1 MPKMHDC
8 HPTDRWLRLTDDSVH
23 MRWMHSFVKLRC
35 QATLFGL
42 LLLVFIPWVDST
54 AQGPIPAGEPR
65 AWAEAAA
72 QNEIVIIQ
80 HEGTQPLRYRV
91 RKHNDKGDTTRETI
105 ETPQGSVARLIE
117 RNGAPLAADEDA
129 AERQRLEDVLAEPD
143 EFLRHHKHDQSTHDY
158 AIQLV
163 KLMPTAMIFS
173 YAPGQPQP
181 ANAEAKQVVLD
192 FHPDP
197 NFHPPTMVSNLL
209 TGLEGRLWIDATTK
223 HVTRAEGHILHPV
236 NFAFGIVA
244 RIYPGGSIEFEQADA
259 GAGHWVYSHVTERLT
274 VREMMVKTVPEN
286 AEFNASDF
294 RLLPAP
300 VDWQQAIHLLLAM
313 PVPTR

>member
-1 MPKMHDC
+1 MQS
-8 HPTDRWLRLTDDSVH
+8 RSQ
-23 MRWMHSFVKLRC
+23 LRC
-35 QATLFGL
+35 AAARLGFS
-42 LLLVFIPWVDST
+42 LVLTASALNCGAT
-54 AQGPIPAGEPR
+54 AQEPTPTGDPR
-65 AWAEAAA
+65 VWAEAAA
-72 QNEIVIIQ
+72 QNEIGIIQ

-91 RKHNDKGDTTRETI
+91 RKHNDKGDTTRDTI
-105 ETPQGSVARLIE
+105 ETPQGSVARLIA
-117 RNGAPLAADEDA
+117 RDGRPLTPDEDA
-129 AERQRLEDVLAEPD
+129 AERQRLEEVLAAPE
-143 EFLRHHKHDQSTHDY
+143 EFLRHHKHDQATHDY

-163 KLMPTAMIFS
+163 KLMPTAMIYT

-181 ANAEAKQVVLD
+181 ANTEGRQIVLD

-209 TGLEGRLWIDATTK
+209 TGLEGRLWIDATTRR
-223 HVTRAEGHILHPV
+223 VTRAEGHVLHPV

-244 RIYPGGSIEFEQADA
+244 RIYPGGTIEFEQADA
-259 GAGHWVYSHVTERLT
+259 GADHWVYSHVTEHLT

-294 RLLPAP
+294 RVLPNP
-300 VDWQQAIHLLLAM
+300 IDWQQAIHLLLAM